1 MIAGAYEWDDAKAAS
16 NLAKHGVSFEVA
28 ILAFNDPGAVR
39 VIDSRRDYGE
49 QRINLFAR
57 LPSDGQ
63 ALVVVCHVQRERI
76 RIISARF
83 ANRRE
88 RALHLPG

>member
-1 MIAGAYEWDDAKAAS
+1 MTGTLLYKEAK
-16 NLAKHGVSFEVA
+16 G
-28 ILAFNDPGAVR
+28 
-39 VIDSRRDYGE
+39 DYTVFRGYH
-49 QRINLFAR
+49 NPLAR